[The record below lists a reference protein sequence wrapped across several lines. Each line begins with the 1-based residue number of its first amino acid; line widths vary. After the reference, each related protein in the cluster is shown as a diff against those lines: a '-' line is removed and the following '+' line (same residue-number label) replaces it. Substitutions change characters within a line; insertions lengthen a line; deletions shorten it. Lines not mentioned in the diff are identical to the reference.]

1 MKDIVYK
8 LYYNIS
14 PTSDASSEIGAF
26 LLFFTF
32 IIIIIFLCFSITK
45 TYLSRHWESNRCD
58 YIILSGYLQPDKS
71 IKPHDYTL
79 ENLKYCI
86 KQTIYND
93 TPLLAYLNNL
103 YDKLKYLLEYIK
115 KQIGLYDS
123 YIKTE
128 VETKSQKY
136 TDINMNKINY
146 LKQKQSK
153 LKYIYNKLDTLFT
166 DTSNKIK
173 IGIDNKN
180 TLLNENKVN
189 ESYKTSSFFN
199 FISSKN
205 Y

>member
-1 MKDIVYK
+1 MKDIVYN

-14 PTSDASSEIGAF
+14 PTSNAPNEIGVF
-26 LLFFTF
+26 LLLFAF
-32 IIIIIFLCFSITK
+32 IIIIIALSLNITK
-45 TYLSRHWESNRCD
+45 TYLSRNWENKRCD
-58 YIILSGYLQPDKS
+58 NIVLAGYLQPDTS

-86 KQTIYND
+86 KQSIYND

-136 TDINMNKINY
+136 KDVNMNKINY

-153 LKYIYNKLDTLFT
+153 LKYIYDKLDTLFK

-173 IGIDNKN
+173 IGVNNKN
-180 TLLNENKVN
+180 TLLDEKQLNEQ
-189 ESYKTSSFFN
+189 YKSDRYYN
-199 FISSKN
+199 FISSN
-205 Y
+205 N